1 MAQTLYHSATEVSF
15 LWAGHVGYCLKE
27 KLECLKRIKVSGSD
41 GSRLFHLLFSSRKA
55 NSY

>member
-27 KLECLKRIKVSGSD
+27 CLKRKKVSGSD